1 MKLAIITA
9 HAGSDSV
16 KDAVG
21 SWIPNGRNLP
31 DEAFDVSVNSVSEI
45 MTDPPVFI
53 VNGKRGMLDAYEIGF
68 RKYSDY
74 DVLAFLHDDT
84 IIHDPN
90 WLDRVLKEFEDPAVG
105 LVGFG
110 GALKHGDP
118 DMYKKPYNY
127 SQLGRSHFLSNMEDA
142 EVHGKRFTDSCDVAV
157 LDGFALIFR
166 RSVLDKFG
174 WGLDTPCQ
182 YIGYDYR
189 ACCLTHRHGYKIRL
203 AGIKCAHLG
212 GRTFVKMGL
221 GLQPGHW
228 ERFLAAHRF
237 LYDEFKDVLPWSV
250 I

>member
-9 HAGSDSV
+9 HAGADSLQDATNSWVGEPLFWTSDS
-16 KDAVG
+16 G
-21 SWIPNGRNLP
+21 
-31 DEAFDVSVNSVSEI
+31 DVLALRKETN
-45 MTDPPVFI
+45 PPVFI
-53 VNGKRGMLDAYEIGF
+53 INGNSGMLNAYEFAYRHVPPCDI
-68 RKYSDY
+68 
-74 DVLAFLHDDT
+74 LAFLHDDT

-90 WLDRVLKEFEDPAVG
+90 WLDRVMKEFEDPAVG

-118 DMYKKPYNY
+118 NMYKKPYDY
-127 SQLGRSHFLSNMEDA
+127 SQLGRSFFLSNMEDA
-142 EVHGKRFTDSCDVAV
+142 ETHGKRFTESCDAAV

-166 RSVLDKFG
+166 RDVLDRAGG
-174 WGLDTPCQ
+174 WPIRQLG
-182 YIGYDYR
+182 YIGYDYW
-189 ACCLTHRHGYKIRL
+189 ASCISHRLGFRVRL
-203 AGIKCAHLG
+203 VGVRCSHLG